1 MGPQRWLIFTRFCGE
16 LSSEPLGG
24 GAGSSLLL
32 PALLGTL
39 LGSGEGTVPDSSSSN
54 APRPRGFVFFYPLSL
69 SPKLF
74 AEPSVPRPAA
84 FVEVPPLYGHCL
96 YKAGAPEMEYGCPWG
111 CPSHLALRRV
121 PSSEAQTHIFAI
133 TYYFPVCMHRPD
145 QPPQNTQ
152 PRLLQQQETGFKS
165 RSTDATKKALPCLSV
180 LQKV

>member
-1 MGPQRWLIFTRFCGE
+1 MGPRRWLIFTRSCGE
-16 LSSEPLGG
+16 LFSEPLGG

-54 APRPRGFVFFYPLSL
+54 APRPRGFVFFCPLSL
-69 SPKLF
+69 PETLWG
-74 AEPSVPRPAA
+74 VPRAVA
-84 FVEVPPLYGHCL
+84 FVEVPPLHGPCF
-96 YKAGAPEMEYGCPWG
+96 YKAGVPEMECGYPWG
-111 CPSHLALRRV
+111 LPLHLALRWV
-121 PSSEAQTHIFAI
+121 LSSGAQTHIFAI